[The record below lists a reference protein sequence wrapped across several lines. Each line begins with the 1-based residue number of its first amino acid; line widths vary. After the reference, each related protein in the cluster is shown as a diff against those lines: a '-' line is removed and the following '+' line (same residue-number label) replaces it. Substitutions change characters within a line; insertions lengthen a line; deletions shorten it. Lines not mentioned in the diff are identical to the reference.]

1 MTSIGAEP
9 MEVVLDSGSAYTYLP
24 ELLHSQLVTAVGS
37 KSQCVLMPVYYEQQF
52 PVDDLAAEGLSQQ
65 VIS

>member
-37 KSQCVLMPVYYEQQF
+37 KSQCVLMPVYNEQQL
-52 PVDDLAAEGLSQQ
+52 DKK
-65 VIS
+65 

>member
-37 KSQCVLMPVYYEQQF
+37 NSQCVLMPVYYEQQ
-52 PVDDLAAEGLSQQ
+52 LAIKFMTRCRG
-65 VIS
+65 

>member
-1 MTSIGAEP
+1 MSIGTEP

-37 KSQCVLMPVYYEQQF
+37 KSQCVLMPVYYEQQS
-52 PVDDLAAEGLSQQ
+52 PVDDLAAEGASQQ